1 MKKVPKKKNP
11 WTKQSN
17 PDFFPLLT
25 FAPSDDENAILFNTL
40 FRLLR
45 LIAPITA
52 PFRPVTSWFSSKAA
66 ISKNDNIGFN
76 TSRSKNTMHITSCS
90 VLLASVKPSHNI
102 EIKLTRL
109 NFDAI
114 S

>member
-1 MKKVPKKKNP
+1 MKEVPNKNNP

-17 PDFFPLLT
+17 PDFFPQLT

-52 PFRPVTSWFSSKAA
+52 LFRPVTSWLSSKAA
-66 ISKNDNIGFN
+66 ISKNI
-76 TSRSKNTMHITSCS
+76 TLVSMHQGQ
-90 VLLASVKPSHNI
+90 K
-102 EIKLTRL
+102 TRC
-109 NFDAI
+109 I
-114 S
+114 SPHVQYC